1 MVIITRRLEI
11 TSYGCQGIV
20 ASHNKEIPFTLDL
33 ERIFSLKLLII
44 VNESRIKKMESTW
57 RK

>member
-11 TSYGCQGIV
+11 TSYGCQSIV
-20 ASHNKEIPFTLDL
+20 AGHNKEIPITLDL